1 MAQLTRTGDLTSGP
15 LLKKIILFSLPLAAS
30 SILQL
35 LFNAADVVVVGR
47 FAGSTALAAVGS
59 NGALINLLVNLFVGL
74 SLGANV
80 VAARCFGAKDE
91 RGVQNTVQTSVT
103 LGLVS
108 GVLLAFV
115 GFFVARGLLEL
126 MSCPED
132 VIDLSTLYL
141 KIYFI
146 GMPMTM
152 LYNFNASLLRAVG
165 DTRRP
170 LYFLIIACLVNI
182 ALDVVLVAVLG
193 MGVGRE
199 WVGDICVMGDTA
211 YIFCLP
217 SVHRHL
223 LSIDKVGR
231 CGGTAE
237 NIAPEDVP
245 QAKREVKEKSFSV
258 MSMRLD
264 AVTAGMF
271 DLSRTE
277 AAKEIRLGNVSLNYE
292 PTEKPDAQISAGD
305 IISLRGAGK
314 GSVTGTGG
322 SGVSGTTFFRA

>member
-1 MAQLTRTGDLTSGP
+1 
-15 LLKKIILFSLPLAAS
+15 
-30 SILQL
+30 
-35 LFNAADVVVVGR
+35 
-47 FAGSTALAAVGS
+47 
-59 NGALINLLVNLFVGL
+59 
-74 SLGANV
+74 
-80 VAARCFGAKDE
+80 
-91 RGVQNTVQTSVT
+91 
-103 LGLVS
+103 
-108 GVLLAFV
+108 
-115 GFFVARGLLEL
+115 
-126 MSCPED
+126 
-132 VIDLSTLYL
+132 
-141 KIYFI
+141 
-146 GMPMTM
+146 
-152 LYNFNASLLRAVG
+152 
-165 DTRRP
+165 
-170 LYFLIIACLVNI
+170 
-182 ALDVVLVAVLG
+182 
-193 MGVGRE
+193 
-199 WVGDICVMGDTA
+199 MGDTA

-231 CGGTAE
+231 CGVTAE
-237 NIAPEDVP
+237 NIAPGDVP

-322 SGVSGTTFFRA
+322 TSRKGRLFVYAEILK